1 MKSPRPDDNERG
13 ERLFLKG
20 VHMKASLISYGKS
33 CDMSK
38 MLEGLESVSVSVV
51 LSGVEI
57 AHIVSPVKG
66 RLASCGHWLGR
77 CRSVE

>member
-1 MKSPRPDDNERG
+1 ME
-13 ERLFLKG
+13 
-20 VHMKASLISYGKS
+20 KS

-51 LSGVEI
+51 LSEVEI

-66 RLASCGHWLGR
+66 RLAKLWTLAWQMQECG
-77 CRSVE
+77 VK